1 MNICTYILN
10 LPQRVDR
17 KEECL
22 LQIDSSG
29 LNKKFLH
36 FIDAKYTPRN
46 GAIGCSLSH
55 AYALSQFLF
64 DTEAPFCLILEDDFV
79 IKNPETFCDDI
90 KPVVLKKGFWDVLL
104 LATNGAVGFKTD
116 MPNVYKVINSQ
127 TCPAYM
133 VTREYA
139 PTLIK
144 VFYESANFLSQDFFQ
159 LENNVAKHFYALDML
174 WKHNQQYDKFMAFMP
189 QLIHQ
194 RKSYSDIENEVK
206 DYKV

>member
-17 KEECL
+17 KKDCL
-22 LQIDSSG
+22 LQIHSSG
-29 LNKKFLH
+29 LNEKFVH

-64 DTEAPFCLILEDDFV
+64 DTEAPFCLILEDDFE
-79 IKNPETFCDDI
+79 IKNPEKFCADLN
-90 KPVVLKKGFWDVLL
+90 PVILKKDFWDVLL
-104 LATNGAVGFKTD
+104 LASNAAVGFKTD
-116 MPNVYKVINSQ
+116 IPNVYKALNSQ
-127 TCPAYM
+127 TTSAYM

-144 VFYESANFLSQDFFQ
+144 VFYESANFLSQNFLQ
-159 LENNVAKHFYALDML
+159 LENNIAKHFYALDML

-194 RKSYSDIENEVK
+194 RESYSDVENALK